1 MPDQPS
7 SYRIPVDFYVFKQN
21 GQERHEFFLGLQHLY
36 NSGALAGLGVVE
48 YTTKPYN
55 AQPKAEPT
63 QIHPTIV
70 NFASDMSDKI
80 TAKSNK
86 THWSQQPIEALIKLM
101 LLEIEEFKVAYEY
114 FGANEA
120 RKELVDVANY
130 AMIVWDRLRSLP
142 EPGGNNH
149 ADCP

>member
-1 MPDQPS
+1 MSNQPLS
-7 SYRIPVDFYVFKQN
+7 CCIPVDFYVIKQN

-36 NSGALAGLGVVE
+36 NSGTLAGLGVVE
-48 YTTKPYN
+48 YTTQPYN
-55 AQPKAEPT
+55 AQPKTEPT

-80 TAKSNK
+80 MAKSNK

-114 FGANEA
+114 FGVNEA

-130 AMIVWDRLRSLP
+130 AMIVWDRLRAMP
-142 EPGGNNH
+142 EPEG
-149 ADCP
+149 D